1 MLDEGGIS
9 KDHRNSPETGKIQ
22 FIALLNCMLSD
33 FNMSVDKIQQSL
45 TYVLNMEDGPDVE
58 IEQYEEMAGKT

>member
-1 MLDEGGIS
+1 
-9 KDHRNSPETGKIQ
+9 
-22 FIALLNCMLSD
+22 MLSD